1 MGLRRGLYC
10 VGCCWLLMALSLVVG
25 VMNAAWCAA
34 LAAVVPA
41 ERILPGGHRLARAI
55 SVVLALSGAGLAA
68 GIL

>member
-1 MGLRRGLYC
+1 
-10 VGCCWLLMALSLVVG
+10 MALLLVVG

-34 LAAVVPA
+34 LAALVLA

-55 SVVLALSGAGLAA
+55 GVVLALSGAGLAA